1 MACAT
6 ASKCI
11 LYIYI
16 YFQNGTPQ
24 GSVSMITMNG
34 KLYVHWRFIP
44 SCHFMWQN
52 FSWGYKTSK
61 TILMRFHPSQEPSE
75 KTKQP
80 HLQPLTLVF
89 AKLWR
94 RSKPEL
100 SRPHVDGVPMGGL
113 MEPSRLIMPT
123 PFLQIFPKKMVV
135 EMGKGKP
142 PPFCEG
148 LGYHLP
154 WIIEKPNRPR
164 NWAYFAFPSDFH
176 ANSCDWRF
184 SSLGRMLSWRNYP
197 PKDHLGENSEFPYQI
212 PWWLFSI
219 PEMIF
224 FKCPVF
230 WVFLQ
235 KCTIKIVIGMPTL
248 EITSVE
254 TDTCIHIKYKY
265 MDMH

>member
-1 MACAT
+1 MASYTSIGDSYQA
-6 ASKCI
+6 AI
-11 LYIYI
+11 
-16 YFQNGTPQ
+16 
-24 GSVSMITMNG
+24 
-34 KLYVHWRFIP
+34 
-44 SCHFMWQN
+44 SCYKN

-75 KTKQP
+75 KTKHPSPTSHIGICQVVKEVKTRVVATSRWGCQWVGCWNLP
-80 HLQPLTLVF
+80 DLLCQLHFSKSSSAIKKWLLKWEKGKTPPF
-89 AKLWR
+89 LWR
-94 RSKPEL
+94 
-100 SRPHVDGVPMGGL
+100 
-113 MEPSRLIMPT
+113 
-123 PFLQIFPKKMVV
+123 
-135 EMGKGKP
+135 
-142 PPFCEG
+142 
-148 LGYHLP
+148 LGISFALDH
-154 WIIEKPNRPR
+154 EKPTIPPGQHQHRPR

>member
-1 MACAT
+1 MASYTSIGDSYQA
-6 ASKCI
+6 AI
-11 LYIYI
+11 
-16 YFQNGTPQ
+16 
-24 GSVSMITMNG
+24 
-34 KLYVHWRFIP
+34 
-44 SCHFMWQN
+44 SCYKN

-100 SRPHVDGVPMGGL
+100 SRPQVDGVPMGGL
-113 MEPSRLIMPT
+113 LEPSRLIMPI
-123 PFLQIFPKKMVV
+123 PFLQIFICHKKMVV
-135 EMGKGKP
+135 EMGKD
-142 PPFCEG
+142 
-148 LGYHLP
+148 H
-154 WIIEKPNRPR
+154 EKPTIPPGQHQHRPR

-197 PKDHLGENSEFPYQI
+197 PKDHLGEDSEFPYQI
-212 PWWLFSI
+212 PWWLLSI

-224 FKCPVF
+224 QMSCLLSLFAEVHNQDC
-230 WVFLQ
+230 
-235 KCTIKIVIGMPTL
+235 
-248 EITSVE
+248 
-254 TDTCIHIKYKY
+254 DTNAYTRNNKRRNWY
-265 MDMH
+265 MYTH